1 MRPATEF
8 ILKAVLSAVISA
20 LAGALV
26 SLLAGNHRPDR
37 DDSQFY

>member
-26 SLLAGNHRPDR
+26 TLLSGSDQPDR
-37 DDSQFY
+37 DDSRFY